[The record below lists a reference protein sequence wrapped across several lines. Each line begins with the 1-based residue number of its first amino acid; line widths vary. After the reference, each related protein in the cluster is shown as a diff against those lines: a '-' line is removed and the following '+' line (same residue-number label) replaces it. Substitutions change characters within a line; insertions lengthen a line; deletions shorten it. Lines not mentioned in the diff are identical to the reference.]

1 MADDRM
7 KNDDLQKNMGAGDKG
22 QNYGGQQSPGRAGQ
36 GGPGGE
42 QAGQH
47 AGGQKNAGGQFGGQ
61 KGTQKMEDDEE
72 DFGAGRTGQ
81 TGGQNRGGQNR

>member
-7 KNDDLQKNMGAGDKG
+7 KNDDLQRNMGAGDKG
-22 QNYGGQQSPGRAGQ
+22 QNYGGGQQSPGRAGQ
-36 GGPGGE
+36 GGLGGE

-47 AGGQKNAGGQFGGQ
+47 AGGQKSAGGGQ
-61 KGTQKMEDDEE
+61 KGTKNMEDDEE
-72 DFGAGRTGQ
+72 DFGAGKAGQ

>member
-7 KNDDLQKNMGAGDKG
+7 KNDDLQRNMGAGDKG
-22 QNYGGQQSPGRAGQ
+22 QNYGGQQSPGRQGQ
-36 GGPGGE
+36 DPGNKQ

-47 AGGQKNAGGQFGGQ
+47 AGGQQSGGGQ
-61 KGTQKMEDDEE
+61 KGTQNVEDDEE